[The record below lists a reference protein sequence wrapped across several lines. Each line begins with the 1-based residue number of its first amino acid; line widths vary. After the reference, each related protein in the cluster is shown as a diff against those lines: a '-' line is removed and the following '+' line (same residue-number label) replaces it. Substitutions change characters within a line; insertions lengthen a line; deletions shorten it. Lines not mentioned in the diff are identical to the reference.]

1 VDSDIEVTNNGD
13 KHRYEARLNGTLAGW
28 VEYQLTTELV
38 VITHTEVDPTH
49 EGKGIGSALAR
60 ATLDDVRVQNRKA
73 LVICPFVTGWIHHH
87 PEYRDVLY
95 GAPPSKVTD

>member
-1 VDSDIEVTNNGD
+1 MSPDIAVTNNED
-13 KHRYEARLNGTLAGW
+13 LHRYEAHVDGTLAGR

-38 VITHTEVDPTH
+38 VITHTEVDPTF
-49 EGKGIGSALAR
+49 EGQGIGSALAR
-60 ATLDDVRVQNRKA
+60 ATLDDVRDQDRKA

-87 PEYRDVLY
+87 PEYRELLY